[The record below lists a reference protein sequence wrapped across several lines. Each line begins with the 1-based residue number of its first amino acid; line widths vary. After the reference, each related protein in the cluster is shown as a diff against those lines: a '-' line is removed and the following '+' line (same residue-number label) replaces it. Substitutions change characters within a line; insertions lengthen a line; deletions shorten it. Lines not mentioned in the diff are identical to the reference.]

1 MCGISGLIGWPKNF
15 NEGELTI
22 IKMVES
28 LNYRGPDDNGIW
40 KDQNSKIFLGQNRL
54 SILDLSNSGKQ
65 PMISKC
71 ERYVITYNGEIYN
84 HLLIRKMLKKET
96 NISWYGTSD
105 TETLLECIS
114 YYGLD
119 KTLSITFKLRSE

>member
-1 MCGISGLIGWPKNF
+1 MCGISGLIGWPKSF

-22 IKMVES
+22 TKMVEF

-65 PMISKC
+65 PMISK
-71 ERYVITYNGEIYN
+71 
-84 HLLIRKMLKKET
+84 
-96 NISWYGTSD
+96 
-105 TETLLECIS
+105 
-114 YYGLD
+114 
-119 KTLSITFKLRSE
+119 